1 MRKIIGRQK
10 EILELQRCYNS
21 NRAEFVVISGRRRI
35 GKTYLINTL
44 YDYKF
49 SFSYVGGHKL
59 SQKMQLRKF
68 AKAISEYSRT
78 ENDKEYKDWFDAFD
92 ALQDYLKTIPVTD
105 GKRRLIFIDEMP
117 WIDNKKSDFVSA
129 LEYFWNSWGA
139 LQDDVM
145 FIASGS
151 ATSWLNDK
159 LNENQGGLHARI
171 TKQIVL
177 PPFNLKETEQYLEYI
192 GANWDRYQIIQ
203 TYMALGGVPF
213 YLSLINP
220 DISFA
225 QNIDA
230 LFFEHNATLRLE
242 FDELYYALF
251 NSADKYVTVVRALAD
266 KRKGLTRNE
275 LIKLTGLQG
284 NTLTR
289 ILSNLEKSDF
299 IVCYQ
304 QYGHTLRDSIYKISD
319 LYTLFYFKFVEKNNT
334 KDTAW
339 WQNNLQSAVIK
350 SWLGFSFELI
360 GLLHLQQ
367 IKKAL
372 GISGISTSASGWQ
385 IKDAQIDLVIERA
398 DRFVNLCEMKFS
410 VEQYEI
416 TKEYADKIRDRMSLF
431 RENTK
436 CKMTLQNTFI
446 TTYGVRIGKH
456 SSIVNS
462 QLTMDDLFD

>member
-10 EILELQRCYNS
+10 EISELQRCYNS
-21 NRAEFVVISGRRRI
+21 KRAEFVVVSGRRRI
-35 GKTYLINTL
+35 GKTYLVNTL
-44 YDYKF
+44 YEGQF
-49 SFSYVGGHKL
+49 AFSYVGGHNM
-59 SQKMQLRKF
+59 SQKLQLRKF
-68 AKAISEYSRT
+68 SKALSEYSRSMAQI
-78 ENDKEYKDWFDAFD
+78 EFKDWFDAFD
-92 ALQDYLKTIPVTD
+92 ALQDYLKSIPATE

-139 LQDDVM
+139 MQDDIM

-159 LNENQGGLHARI
+159 LTENQGGLHARI

-177 PPFNLKETEQYLEYI
+177 QPFSLKETEEYLEYL
-192 GANWDRYQIIQ
+192 GASWDRYQIVQ

-230 LFFEHNATLRLE
+230 LFFERNATLRLE

-251 NSADKYVTVVRALAD
+251 SSADRYVEVVKALAE
-266 KRKGLTRNE
+266 KRKGLTRSE
-275 LIKLTGLQG
+275 LMKATGMQG
-284 NTLTR
+284 STLTR

-304 QYGHTLRDSIYKISD
+304 QYGHSLRDSIYRLTD
-319 LYTLFYFKFVEKNNT
+319 LYTLFYFKFVENNNS
-334 KDTAW
+334 KDVAW
-339 WQNNLQSAVIK
+339 WQNNLQSSAIK
-350 SWLGFSFELI
+350 MWQGFSFELVC
-360 GLLHLQQ
+360 LLHLDQ

-372 GISGISTSASGWQ
+372 GISGISTSASGWRS
-385 IKDAQIDLVIERA
+385 DNAQIDLVIERA
-398 DRFVNLCEMKFS
+398 DRIVNLCEMKFS
-410 VEQYEI
+410 VEQFEI
-416 TKEYADKIRDRMSLF
+416 TKDYADRLRDRMSIF
-431 RENTK
+431 REHTK
-436 CKMTLQNTFI
+436 SKLTLSNTFI
-446 TTYGVRIGKH
+446 TTYGVRMGKN
-456 SSIVNS
+456 SAVVNA
-462 QLTMDDLFD
+462 QVTMEELFG

>member
-1 MRKIIGRQK
+1 MKKIIGRQK
-10 EILELQRCYNS
+10 EISELQRCYNS

-44 YDYKF
+44 YDSQF

-59 SQKMQLRKF
+59 SQKLQLKKF
-68 AKAISEYSRT
+68 AKAISEYSKI
-78 ENDKEYKDWFDAFD
+78 EIPKEFDDWFDAFD
-92 ALQDYLKTIPVTD
+92 SLQEYLKSIPTVE
-105 GKRRLIFIDEMP
+105 GKRKLIFIDEMP

-139 LQDDVM
+139 LQDDIM

-177 PPFNLKETEQYLEYI
+177 PPFNLRETEEYLEYI
-192 GANWDRYQIIQ
+192 GVNWDRYQIVQ

-220 DISFA
+220 ELSFA

-230 LFFEHNATLRLE
+230 LFFERNAALRLE

-251 NSADKYVTVVRALAD
+251 SSADKYVNVVKSLAE
-266 KRKGLTRNE
+266 KRKGLTRQE
-275 LIKLTGLQG
+275 LISATGMQG
-284 NTLTR
+284 STLTR

-304 QYGHTLRDSIYKISD
+304 QYKHTTRDTIYKLSD
-319 LYTLFYFKFVEKNNT
+319 LYTLFYFKFVENNNT

-339 WQNNLQSAVIK
+339 WQNNLQSQTIK
-350 SWLGFSFELI
+350 SWQGFSFELV
-360 GLLHLQQ
+360 GLLHLKQ
-367 IKKAL
+367 IKKVL
-372 GISGISTSASGWQ
+372 GISGISTSASGWRT
-385 IKDAQIDLVIERA
+385 KEAQIDLVIERA
-398 DRFVNLCEMKFS
+398 DRHINLCEMKFS
-410 VEQYEI
+410 IEQYEI
-416 TKEYADKIRDRMSLF
+416 TKEYADKLRERMSLF

-436 CKMTLQNTFI
+436 CKLAIHNTFI

-456 SSIVNS
+456 SSIVDS
-462 QLTMDDLFD
+462 QVTMNDLFE